1 MITKTAILY
10 SAYKN
15 LSMSEK
21 DKDVLR
27 KHYKLDDDS
36 NLFLRSAGREFI
48 GTNVGSLGGGLVG
61 GVLTAGHPLGTT
73 LGAIAGMH
81 AGAHYATGKYSK
93 SNANKI
99 RRRNQE
105 D

>member
-27 KHYKLDDDS
+27 RHYDLDDDS

-48 GTNVGSLGGGLVG
+48 GSNLGSLGGGLAG
-61 GVLTAGHPLGTT
+61 GILTAGNPLGVS
-73 LGAIAGMH
+73 LGAMAGIQ
-81 AGAHYATGKYSK
+81 AGSHYATDKYSK